1 MEKELQMTTAND
13 RTIAARIT
21 AADHDRLA
29 ALAAQLTHANG
40 TTVRRSD
47 LIRQA
52 VTEFLEKHAPD
63 ANNSDVAR
71 LVRLV
76 HGG

>member
-1 MEKELQMTTAND
+1 METRLQVTTAND
-13 RTIAARIT
+13 RTIAARVSLT
-21 AADHDRLA
+21 DYDRLA
-29 ALAAQLTHANG
+29 ALAEQLTDANG

-52 VTEFLEKHAPD
+52 VVEFLD
-63 ANNSDVAR
+63 RNNVNSDEVGR

-76 HGG
+76 HGA